1 MAAGTVAPEGRF
13 EHLREHS
20 IGLPQVLFQSITHMA
35 PGAAVA
41 YSIYISV
48 PFSQQALALSVL
60 LALIACL
67 CAATAIGQLAKL
79 YPSAGGMYTYAAR
92 SLGPWAGFIVAW
104 LFILFEPLVAPFLYL
119 EFGWAMSE
127 VFKSEVGWHY
137 TGQWW
142 IWVALMTVIVFLLT
156 YRDIRLSTTAGV
168 ILGGFEIAVFGALAL
183 WMLFSNTGH
192 LNGGPFNPTHAVGHW
207 NGVFRGMVFA
217 ILAFIGF
224 EAAAPLGEEAKHPR
238 RTVPFAVVGSALA
251 IGVFYIL
258 CSYAWVFGAGFDNFV
273 KQATGADPWRNLG
286 KVFWGTGWVVVFL
299 AICNSI
305 AANSNAAVNAATRVF
320 YALARNRLA
329 PRPLGHVHPRFRT
342 PYIAIIWMSAF
353 AFVLSLLLGWKWGPL
368 IGFSLIA
375 TLAVIVVVIVYMLI
389 SAGAIWHYWIHRRAE
404 FNPLLHFILPVAG
417 IVLFFFPLYY
427 QYYKFVPTYPIK
439 YANWIAL
446 AWIGIGIALTIWLS
460 ATRPERLRDM
470 ERVYVDDETVAPPGG
485 TVAATPPVT

>member
-1 MAAGTVAPEGRF
+1 MEASASRF

-48 PFSQQALALSVL
+48 PFARQALALSVL

-92 SLGPWAGFIVAW
+92 SLGPWAGFFVAW

-119 EFGWAMSE
+119 EFGWAMGE
-127 VFKSEVGWHY
+127 VFKSEVGWNY

-142 IWVALMTVIVFLLT
+142 IWVALMTAIVFMLT

-168 ILGGFEIAVFGALAL
+168 ILGAFEIAVFAALAL
-183 WMLFSNTGH
+183 WMLFSNTGK
-192 LNGGPFNPTHAVGHW
+192 LSGAPFNPSHAVGHW

-224 EAAAPLGEEAKHPR
+224 EASAPLGEEAKHPR
-238 RTVPFAVVGSALA
+238 RTVPLAVVGSALA
-251 IGVFYIL
+251 IGLFYIL
-258 CSYAWVFGAGFDNFV
+258 CAYSWVFGAGFSSFV
-273 KQATGADPWRNLG
+273 DQATGADPWRNLG

-342 PYIAIIWMSAF
+342 PTNAIIGMSLF

-389 SAGAIWHYWIHRRAE
+389 CLGAIWEYWIRRRTQ
-404 FNPLLHFILPVAG
+404 FNPLLHLALPIGG

-439 YANWIAL
+439 YANWIAIGWIVAGVL
-446 AWIGIGIALTIWLS
+446 LTAWLTV
-460 ATRPERLRDM
+460 AHPDRLKDM
-470 ERVYVDDETVAPPGG
+470 ERVYVEDETVAPASG
-485 TVAATPPVT
+485 TAPSVA

>member
-1 MAAGTVAPEGRF
+1 MDVAEASGGRRF

-67 CAATAIGQLAKL
+67 CAATAIGQLAKQ

-119 EFGWAMSE
+119 EFGWAMGE
-127 VFKSEVGWHY
+127 VFKGEVGWHY

-142 IWVALMTVIVFLLT
+142 VWVALMTVIVFLLT

-168 ILGGFEIAVFGALAL
+168 ILGAFEIAVFATLAL
-183 WMLFSNTGH
+183 WMLFSNTGK
-192 LNGGPFNPTHAVGHW
+192 LNAAPFNPSHAVGHW
-207 NGVFRGMVFA
+207 SGVFRGMVFA

-238 RTVPFAVVGSALA
+238 RTVPLAVVGSALA
-251 IGVFYIL
+251 IGLFYVL
-258 CSYAWVFGAGFDNFV
+258 TAYAWVFGAGFDTFV

-342 PYIAIIWMSAF
+342 PYVAIIWMSVF

-375 TLAVIVVVIVYMLI
+375 TLAVIVVVVVYMLI
-389 SAGAIWHYWIHRRAE
+389 CAGAIWEYWVRRRTE
-404 FNPLLHFILPVAG
+404 FNPLLHLVLPVGG

-439 YANWIAL
+439 YANWIAI
-446 AWIGIGIALTIWLS
+446 AWVAIGIVLTVWL
-460 ATRPERLRDM
+460 ATTRPERLRDM
-470 ERVYVDDETVAPPGG
+470 ERVYVEDETVEGAGG
-485 TVAATPPVT
+485 AVPTVA

>member
-1 MAAGTVAPEGRF
+1 MEAATASGGRF

-35 PGAAVA
+35 PAAAVA

-48 PFSQQALALSVL
+48 PFSQQALALSVV

-92 SLGPWAGFIVAW
+92 SLGPWAGFLVAW

-119 EFGWAMSE
+119 EFGWAMHEVMSSE
-127 VFKSEVGWHY
+127 AGWNY

-142 IWVALMTVIVFLLT
+142 IWVALMTAIVFLLT
-156 YRDIRLSTTAGV
+156 FRDIRISTTAGV
-168 ILGGFEIAVFGALAL
+168 ILGAFEIAVFGGLAL
-183 WMLFSNTGH
+183 WMILSNTGK
-192 LNGGPFNPTHAVGHW
+192 LNAAPFNPTHAVGHW
-207 NGVFRGMVFA
+207 SGVFRGMVFA

-238 RTVPFAVVGSALA
+238 RTVPRAVVGSAIL
-251 IGVFYIL
+251 IGLFYVL
-258 CSYAWVFGAGFDNFV
+258 CSYAWVFGAGFNNFV
-273 KQATGADPWRNLG
+273 TQATGADPWRNLG
-286 KVFWGTGWVVVFL
+286 KVFWGTGWIIVFI
-299 AICNSI
+299 AIVNSI
-305 AANSNAAVNAATRVF
+305 TANSNAAVNAATRVF
-320 YALARNRLA
+320 YALARNGLA
-329 PRPLGHVHPRFRT
+329 PRPLGHVHPRFKT
-342 PYIAIIWMSAF
+342 PSNAIIWMSGF

-375 TLAVIVVVIVYMLI
+375 TLAVIVVVIVYMLM
-389 SAGAIWHYWIHRRAE
+389 SAGVIWHYVIKRRAPVNY
-404 FNPLLHFILPVAG
+404 FLHLVLPLAG

-439 YANWIAL
+439 YANWVAL
-446 AWIGIGIALTIWLS
+446 AWVGLGVLLTIFLAVW
-460 ATRPERLRDM
+460 RPNKIADM
-470 ERVYVDDETVAPPGG
+470 ERVYVEDETVAPESG
-485 TVAATPPVT
+485 TAPSPA